1 MNKRAVIY
9 ARFSSHTQTEQSIE
23 GQLREC
29 YDYAKRHDL
38 LIVGEYIDRALTGTT
53 DKRPNFLQMI
63 DDSKKKTFDYVLVYQ
78 LDRFARN
85 RYDSANYKAKL
96 KKNGVRVLSAKEN
109 ITEDASGI
117 LIEGVLESMAE
128 YYSAELSQKVRR
140 GIRESLSKGYF
151 IGGYKLFGYDIVD
164 KHWTI
169 NPIEAPIVKD
179 MFERYKN
186 GEKAKS
192 IVNRLNDM
200 GIHNKSGA
208 KFTVN
213 SFAKIIR
220 NSKYMGVVISNGQT
234 YNNIV
239 PALVD
244 EQTFKACNDIMD
256 NQRHKQKSVQDHS
269 PYILSG
275 KLFCGNCGT
284 LMTAEDGTSHTG
296 KVYHY
301 YKCFNRKVHKEQ
313 CNKANITK
321 EKLEDLVF
329 GKTVEYVL
337 QPSIIDKLAAAVTE
351 KFNESLQ
358 KSDTLALLEQEQK
371 QVQKAIDGF
380 LSAIAAGIV
389 TKSTKE
395 KLFELERQSDE
406 LESKI
411 AVEKARQIQP
421 LDIEKV
427 KAFLTYFARK
437 QYQSNEEKNEFIY
450 RVVLFDDCI
459 YIFYNTSLNMPTKVK
474 LDKSD
479 LAELRE
485 YRTNKKS
492 TLFEPIKFKLGAFG
506 GERGIRTPGT
516 LSRTHAFQA
525 CALNRST
532 ISPIWQPKY
541 FNTTRIKNQAK
552 NVKLSFQSEKGATTD
567 PPLVGHKSAISTRQ
581 KTGLSESRFKTKT
594 LQ

>member
-256 NQRHKQKSVQDHS
+256 NQRHKQKAVQDHS

-358 KSDTLALLEQEQK
+358 KSDTLALLGKEQK

-395 KLFELERQSDE
+395 KLLDLERQSDE

-421 LDIEKV
+421 LDVEKV

-437 QYQSNEEKNEFIY
+437 KYQSNEEKNEFFNSFIY

-459 YIFYNTSLNMPTKVK
+459 YIFYNTSPNMPTKVK

-479 LAELRE
+479 LAELRK
-485 YRTNKKS
+485 YRTNKKN

-506 GERGIRTPGT
+506 GGRGIRTPVGLHPNGFQDRLVVT
-516 LSRTHAFQA
+516 ASIFLRTNQQNYSKKPLLCQA
-525 CALNRST
+525 YDSSILFKN
-532 ISPIWQPKY
+532 
-541 FNTTRIKNQAK
+541 NTT
-552 NVKLSFQSEKGATTD
+552 
-567 PPLVGHKSAISTRQ
+567 AI
-581 KTGLSESRFKTKT
+581 LW
-594 LQ
+594 

>member
-9 ARFSSHTQTEQSIE
+9 ARFSSHSQTEQSIE

-63 DDSKKKTFDYVLVYQ
+63 EDSKKKTFDYVLVYQ

-96 KKNGVRVLSAKEN
+96 KKNGVCVLSAKEN

-151 IGGYKLFGYDIVD
+151 IGGYKLFGYDVVD
-164 KHWTI
+164 KCWTI

-192 IVNRLNDM
+192 IVDRLDAQ

-213 SFAKIIR
+213 SFSKIIR
-220 NSKYMGVVISNGQT
+220 NKKYMGVFVSKGT
-234 YNNIV
+234 DYKNII
-239 PALVD
+239 PAIVD
-244 EQTFKACNDIMD
+244 EQTFSVCNKIMD
-256 NQRHKQKSVQDHS
+256 NQRHKQKTVQKHS
-269 PYILSG
+269 EYILSG

-301 YKCFNRKVHKEQ
+301 YKCFNRKLHKEE
-313 CNKANITK
+313 CNKSNITK
-321 EKLEDLVF
+321 ERLEDLVF
-329 GKTVEYVL
+329 CKTVEYIL
-337 QPSIIDKLAAAVTE
+337 QPNVIDKLSLAVTE
-351 KFNESLQ
+351 KFNEGLK
-358 KSDTLALLEQEQK
+358 KSDALALLEKEQK
-371 QVQKAIDGF
+371 RVQKATDGF

-389 TKSTKE
+389 TKATKD
-395 KLFELERQSDE
+395 KLLELESQSTE

-411 AVEKARQIQP
+411 ALEKARQIQP
-421 LDIEKV
+421 LNYEKV
-427 KAFLTYFARK
+427 KTFLSYFARK
-437 QYQSNEEKNEFIY
+437 QYQNNEEKNEFFNSFIY
-450 RVVLFDDCI
+450 RVVLFDDCV
-459 YIFYNTSLNMPTKVK
+459 YIFYNTSPNTPTKIK
-474 LDKSD
+474 LDKNY
-479 LAELRE
+479 LAELHE
-485 YRTNKKS
+485 YRENRKS
-492 TLFEPIKFKLGAFG
+492 TQFVPFGFKLGANG
-506 GERGIRTPGT
+506 GERGIRTPG
-516 LSRTHAFQA
+516 
-525 CALNRST
+525 
-532 ISPIWQPKY
+532 
-541 FNTTRIKNQAK
+541 
-552 NVKLSFQSEKGATTD
+552 
-567 PPLVGHKSAISTRQ
+567 
-581 KTGLSESRFKTKT
+581 
-594 LQ
+594 

>member
-1 MNKRAVIY
+1 MKKRVVIY
-9 ARFSSHTQTEQSIE
+9 ARFSSHSQTEQSIE

-29 YDYAKRHDL
+29 YEYAKRQDL
-38 LIVGEYIDRALTGTT
+38 LVVAEYIDRALTGTT
-53 DKRPNFLQMI
+53 DKRPEFLRMI
-63 DDSKKKTFDYVLVYQ
+63 EDSKKKTFDYVLVYQ

-128 YYSAELSQKVRR
+128 YYSAELSQKVKR
-140 GIRESLSKGYF
+140 GIRESYEKGYF
-151 IGGYKLFGYDIVD
+151 IGGYGLFVYDIVD
-164 KHWTI
+164 KKWTI
-169 NPIEAPIVKD
+169 NSYEADIVRD
-179 MFERYKN
+179 IFTRYKN
-186 GEKAKS
+186 GEKAKE
-192 IVNRLNDM
+192 IIARLNGQ
-200 GIHNKSGA
+200 GIKTKASSSFNM
-208 KFTVN
+208 N
-213 SFAKIIR
+213 SLVRIIR
-220 NSKYMGVVISNGQT
+220 NEKYIGKVTSHGTVYANVIPP
-234 YNNIV
+234 I
-239 PALVD
+239 VD
-244 EQTFKACNDIMD
+244 EELFYECNVIMD
-256 NQRHKQKSVQDHS
+256 KHKHKPRDSKSEQ

-275 KLFCGNCGT
+275 KLFCGFCGS

-301 YKCFNRKVHKEQ
+301 YKCFNRKLHKEQ

-321 EKLEDLVF
+321 ERLEDLVF

-358 KSDTLALLEQEQK
+358 KSDTLALLEKEQK

-395 KLFELERQSDE
+395 KLLDLERQSDE

-421 LDIEKV
+421 LDVEKV

-437 QYQSNEEKNEFIY
+437 QYQSNEEKNEFFNSFIY

-459 YIFYNTSLNMPTKVK
+459 YIFYNTSPNMPTKVK

-492 TLFEPIKFKLGAFG
+492 TQFQPLGFKLGACG
-506 GERGIRTPGT
+506 GQAVIAFELFLPLLSYRQWSIFQYLYHRG
-516 LSRTHAFQA
+516 
-525 CALNRST
+525 
-532 ISPIWQPKY
+532 Y
-541 FNTTRIKNQAK
+541 
-552 NVKLSFQSEKGATTD
+552 
-567 PPLVGHKSAISTRQ
+567 
-581 KTGLSESRFKTKT
+581 
-594 LQ
+594 

>member
-269 PYILSG
+269 TYILSG

-301 YKCFNRKVHKEQ
+301 YKCFNRKVRKEQ

-351 KFNESLQ
+351 KLNESLQ

-421 LDIEKV
+421 LDVEKV

-437 QYQSNEEKNEFIY
+437 QYQSNEEKNEFFNSFIY

-485 YRTNKKS
+485 YREHRKS
-492 TLFEPIKFKLGAFG
+492 TRFQPLGFKLGACGGTSAPEFELFIEKERFG
-506 GERGIRTPGT
+506 M
-516 LSRTHAFQA
+516 
-525 CALNRST
+525 
-532 ISPIWQPKY
+532 
-541 FNTTRIKNQAK
+541 RI
-552 NVKLSFQSEKGATTD
+552 L
-567 PPLVGHKSAISTRQ
+567 L
-581 KTGLSESRFKTKT
+581 
-594 LQ
+594 

>member
-1 MNKRAVIY
+1 MKKRVVIY
-9 ARFSSHTQTEQSIE
+9 ARFSSHSQTEQSIE

-29 YDYAKRHDL
+29 YEYAKRQDL
-38 LIVGEYIDRALTGTT
+38 LVVAEYIDRALTGTT
-53 DKRPNFLQMI
+53 DKRPEFLRMI
-63 DDSKKKTFDYVLVYQ
+63 EDSKKKAFDYVLVYQ

-128 YYSAELSQKVRR
+128 YYSAELSQKVKR
-140 GIRESLSKGYF
+140 GIRESYEKGYF
-151 IGGYKLFGYDIVD
+151 IGGYGLFGYDIVD
-164 KHWTI
+164 KKWTI
-169 NPIEAPIVKD
+169 NSYEADIVRD
-179 MFERYKN
+179 IFTRYKN
-186 GEKAKS
+186 GEKAKE
-192 IVNRLNDM
+192 IIARLNGQ
-200 GIHNKSGA
+200 GIKTKASSSFNM
-208 KFTVN
+208 N
-213 SFAKIIR
+213 SLARIIR
-220 NSKYMGVVISNGQT
+220 NEKYIGKVTSRGTVYTNVIPP
-234 YNNIV
+234 I
-239 PALVD
+239 VD
-244 EQTFKACNDIMD
+244 EELFYECNVIMD
-256 NQRHKQKSVQDHS
+256 KHKHKPRDSKSEQ

-275 KLFCGNCGT
+275 KLFCGFCGS

-301 YKCFNRKVHKEQ
+301 YKCFNRKLHKEQ

-321 EKLEDLVF
+321 ERLEDLVF

-358 KSDTLALLEQEQK
+358 KSDTLALLEKEQK

-395 KLFELERQSDE
+395 KLLDLERQSDE

-421 LDIEKV
+421 LDVEKV

-437 QYQSNEEKNEFIY
+437 QYQSNEEKNEFFNSFIY

-459 YIFYNTSLNMPTKVK
+459 YIFYNTSPNMPTKVK

-492 TLFEPIKFKLGAFG
+492 TQFQPLGFKLGACG
-506 GERGIRTPGT
+506 GQVVIAFELFSLL
-516 LSRTHAFQA
+516 LSYRQWSIFQY
-525 CALNRST
+525 LYRRE
-532 ISPIWQPKY
+532 Y
-541 FNTTRIKNQAK
+541 
-552 NVKLSFQSEKGATTD
+552 
-567 PPLVGHKSAISTRQ
+567 
-581 KTGLSESRFKTKT
+581 
-594 LQ
+594 